1 MVQTVTD
8 NHTAVSD
15 VIAWELDGNHRP
27 SRENVTIAASQSL
40 VNGQA
45 IAFDGSGNVIKFSVQ
60 ATNAAAGIY
69 IGDSV
74 VTGSGQTARGALRPG
89 QDPQDP
95 PRREAVQRRGPA
107 LLLALTAAHP
117 GAVPGRRIAGRAVV
131 LGA

>member
-8 NHTAVSD
+8 SHAVVSD
-15 VIAWELDGNHRP
+15 VIAWELEGNHRP
-27 SRENVTIAASQSL
+27 SRKNVTIAASQSL

-74 VTGSGQTARGALRPG
+74 VTGSGQTAQGVIIARDARYAEGKLAYASGVTNGEKTNAVAAL
-89 QDPQDP
+89 
-95 PRREAVQRRGPA
+95 A
-107 LLLALTAAHP
+107 LLNITAVRSA
-117 GAVPGRRIAGRAVV
+117 
-131 LGA
+131 

>member
-8 NHTAVSD
+8 NHVAVSD

-74 VTGSGQTARGALRPG
+74 VTGSGQTAQGVIIARDARYVEGKLAYASGVTSGEKTNAVTAL
-89 QDPQDP
+89 
-95 PRREAVQRRGPA
+95 AA
-107 LLLALTAAHP
+107 LNILPVRSA
-117 GAVPGRRIAGRAVV
+117 
-131 LGA
+131 